1 MNVLEARES
10 ESLEKLATD
19 TASTNHKDL
28 RALQKPK
35 SPKYISEKL
44 KLKRGREIR
53 VFEGGGEYLYGR

>member
-44 KLKRGREIR
+44 KLKRERER
-53 VFEGGGEYLYGR
+53 D